1 MQLWSSVPLA
11 LAFALT
17 AAATDNDLGK
27 TKRTYNE
34 LDFLKGAGLFS
45 SQSSFASN
53 WLVINNT
60 AYSYSL

>member
-17 AAATDNDLGK
+17 VAATDNDLGK
-27 TKRTYNE
+27 TKTAYNE

-45 SQSSFASN
+45 S
-53 WLVINNT
+53 
-60 AYSYSL
+60 

>member
-27 TKRTYNE
+27 TKRAYNE

-45 SQSSFASN
+45 S
-53 WLVINNT
+53 
-60 AYSYSL
+60 